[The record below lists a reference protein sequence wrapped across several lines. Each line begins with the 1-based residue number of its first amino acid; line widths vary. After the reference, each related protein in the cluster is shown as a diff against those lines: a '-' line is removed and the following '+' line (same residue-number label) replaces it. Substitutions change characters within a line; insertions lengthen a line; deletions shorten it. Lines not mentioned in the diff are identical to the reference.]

1 VKIAGTDGRLLH
13 MNASGLEM
21 LEAERLDQVTGRPLL
36 DFVAPEDRDDFL
48 RFGAGVMA
56 GQPGTLVFDLVGLR
70 GTRRTVQTR
79 AVPLV
84 NRRGKVTAMLAVTSD
99 LTARVRAERELAR
112 SNERIRLIARAAS
125 EALWEWDLVADRVWW
140 GEGVTTLFGYRIE
153 LLEGDASAWYRR
165 VHPDDLERVS
175 RGLRATIDGRSQV
188 WVDEYRFQR
197 CDGSYADVLDRGYL
211 VRDETGRAI
220 RMVGAMMDISTRTRA
235 EEELRQSEARRRA
248 IMNASLDAIVT
259 MDAAGRITDWNPQAE
274 QVFGWTAAD
283 AVGRPLADLII
294 PPELRESHR
303 RGLARFLATG
313 DGPILRR
320 RVELEALHRSGR
332 RFPVEL
338 TVVPFKLG
346 SEWLFS
352 GFARDISEQK
362 RLEEE
367 LRQAQK
373 MEAVGRLAGGIA
385 HDFNNLLTAVSGYAE
400 LLAERVASDPQAA
413 EGVEEIRRASQRGAA
428 LIQKLLVFGRRS
440 IIQPEVFDAG
450 TALSDMRGMLERLI
464 GEDIRVVLEPDR
476 QPCLVRLDER
486 QFEQVILNLAV
497 NAREAMPRGGT
508 LRFRTFRRAR
518 AGSDSGT
525 SVVVSV
531 SDTGAGM
538 DAGTREHVFE
548 PFFTTKPGGTG
559 LGLSTV
565 YGIVSDAGGSVTVH
579 SEPGRGATFE
589 VSLPAVTE
597 GLPAPATGPGGGRPE
612 RAGARGTE
620 TVLLVEDETRVR
632 QLTSRIL
639 ERHGYAVIEAESGEL
654 ALERCT
660 AHPGTI
666 QLLLTD
672 VVMPG
677 LSGRE
682 TADRV
687 RELRPEIRVL
697 YMSGYTDDEVLR
709 QGVRAQEVPFLQKPF
724 TVEELTAKVREVLDA

>member
-1 VKIAGTDGRLLH
+1 
-13 MNASGLEM
+13 
-21 LEAERLDQVTGRPLL
+21 
-36 DFVAPEDRDDFL
+36 
-48 RFGAGVMA
+48 
-56 GQPGTLVFDLVGLR
+56 
-70 GTRRTVQTR
+70 
-79 AVPLV
+79 
-84 NRRGKVTAMLAVTSD
+84 
-99 LTARVRAERELAR
+99 
-112 SNERIRLIARAAS
+112 
-125 EALWEWDLVADRVWW
+125 
-140 GEGVTTLFGYRIE
+140 
-153 LLEGDASAWYRR
+153 
-165 VHPDDLERVS
+165 
-175 RGLRATIDGRSQV
+175 
-188 WVDEYRFQR
+188 
-197 CDGSYADVLDRGYL
+197 
-211 VRDETGRAI
+211 
-220 RMVGAMMDISTRTRA
+220 
-235 EEELRQSEARRRA
+235 
-248 IMNASLDAIVT
+248 
-259 MDAAGRITDWNPQAE
+259 
-274 QVFGWTAAD
+274 
-283 AVGRPLADLII
+283 
-294 PPELRESHR
+294 
-303 RGLARFLATG
+303 
-313 DGPILRR
+313 
-320 RVELEALHRSGR
+320 
-332 RFPVEL
+332 
-338 TVVPFKLG
+338 
-346 SEWLFS
+346 
-352 GFARDISEQK
+352 
-362 RLEEE
+362 
-367 LRQAQK
+367 
-373 MEAVGRLAGGIA
+373 
-385 HDFNNLLTAVSGYAE
+385 
-400 LLAERVASDPQAA
+400 
-413 EGVEEIRRASQRGAA
+413 
-428 LIQKLLVFGRRS
+428 
-440 IIQPEVFDAG
+440 
-450 TALSDMRGMLERLI
+450 
-464 GEDIRVVLEPDR
+464 
-476 QPCLVRLDER
+476 LDER